1 MGIAP
6 VIPPPPAVPAVDFP
20 NVPPPP
26 PPELEAAAPA
36 VTAAS
41 SPPAPNSTEEP
52 ATAAATVEEAEPVT
66 SEPASAPPALDR
78 ESAPPPVEAIAPV
91 TFSERPPAV
100 ATKDEAAA
108 VKPSKEVD
116 PTPSGPVRS
125 ETPLSTGPETFD
137 PVTSF
142 EPARRGPNWALIGAA
157 AAVVLLVGYWI
168 QRGPAGPKKT
178 DTATAAPVEA
188 LKVETPKVEE
198 PKLEAPKLEVPTA
211 AASDSQPSEAPS
223 AAAEKS
229 AEVAPTPAPSVSAA
243 EAAKEAAPEESKPV
257 AAEGTKTISVV
268 TRPAG
273 ARLFERGKEVGTTPL
288 TLELAPGEKRK
299 FEVGLPGHTT
309 RKLIVDGT
317 KTEIYLGMRPEK

>member
-1 MGIAP
+1 
-6 VIPPPPAVPAVDFP
+6 V
-20 NVPPPP
+20 
-26 PPELEAAAPA
+26 AA
-36 VTAAS
+36 
-41 SPPAPNSTEEP
+41 
-52 ATAAATVEEAEPVT
+52 
-66 SEPASAPPALDR
+66 
-78 ESAPPPVEAIAPV
+78 
-91 TFSERPPAV
+91 
-100 ATKDEAAA
+100 KDEAAV

-142 EPARRGPNWALIGAA
+142 EPARRGPNWALIAAA

-168 QRGPAGPKKT
+168 QRGPAGPKKA
-178 DTATAAPVEA
+178 DTATAATVE
-188 LKVETPKVEE
+188 LSPTPEA
-198 PKLEAPKLEVPTA
+198 PKLEAPKLEAPKLEAPTP
-211 AASDSQPSEAPS
+211 AASDSKPSEVPS

-229 AEVAPTPAPSVSAA
+229 SEAAPAPAPSASAA
-243 EAAKEAAPEESKPV
+243 EAAKEPTTEESKPV

-268 TRPAG
+268 TRPPG